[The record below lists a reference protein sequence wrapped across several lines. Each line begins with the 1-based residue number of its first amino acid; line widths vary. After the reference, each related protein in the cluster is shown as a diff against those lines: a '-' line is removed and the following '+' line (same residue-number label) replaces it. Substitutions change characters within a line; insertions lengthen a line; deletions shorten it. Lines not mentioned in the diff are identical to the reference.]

1 MNKLQNYFFTL
12 IICIIIFG
20 FLQTLSIVSAIIF
33 QLFSVFILLYGIF
46 GIALFYKPKEDK
58 NGKDNNDIGND
69 K

>member
-46 GIALFYKPKEDK
+46 GVALFYKQKGDK
-58 NGKDNNDIGND
+58 NVTNNKDISND